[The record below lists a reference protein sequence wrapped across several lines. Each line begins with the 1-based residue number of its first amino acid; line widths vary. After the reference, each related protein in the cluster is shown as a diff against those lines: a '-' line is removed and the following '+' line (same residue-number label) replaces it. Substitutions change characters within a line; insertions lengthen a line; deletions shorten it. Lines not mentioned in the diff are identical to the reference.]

1 MEKAALPELKECNK
15 YWKRYVDDTISFV
28 KIGTINYIIKKL
40 NSFNNIQLMF
50 GEEDKETIL
59 VFRRV
64 NM

>member
-15 YWKRYVDDTISFV
+15 YWKSYVDDTISFV

-40 NSFNNIQLMF
+40 NSFNNIQLIF